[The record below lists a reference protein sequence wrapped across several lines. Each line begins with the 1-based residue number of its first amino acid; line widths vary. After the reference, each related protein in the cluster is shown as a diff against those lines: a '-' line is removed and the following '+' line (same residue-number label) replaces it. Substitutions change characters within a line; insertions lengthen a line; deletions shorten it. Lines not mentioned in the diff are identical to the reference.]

1 MKIGVSAVQGDFH
14 AHISALQQCGVE
26 AVEVRLPAHLEQV
39 DGLVIP
45 GGESTAIIKMMRL
58 YGLDS
63 AIRERSEQG
72 MPIYGTCAGLIVMAK
87 QIADYPEQPCLGLL
101 DIVVRRNAFGRQVDS
116 FETKLNIAD
125 VPGDPMVAVF
135 IRAPYVQSVGAG
147 VEVLAEV
154 DRHPV
159 LVRQGHLL
167 GGAFHPEL
175 TNDVRLHEMFLKMV
189 RDGI

>member
-14 AHISALQQCGVE
+14 AHIAALTQCGVE
-26 AVEVRLPAHLEQV
+26 VVEVRLPAHLDGL

-58 YGLDS
+58 YGLDT
-63 AIRERSEQG
+63 AICEKAAAG
-72 MPIYGTCAGLIVMAK
+72 LPIYGTCAGLIVMAR
-87 QIADYPEQPCLGLL
+87 QIADYPEQPSLGLL

-116 FETKLNIAD
+116 FETELDIKG
-125 VPGDPMVAVF
+125 VPGDAMTAVF
-135 IRAPYVQSVGAG
+135 IRAPYVQSIGEG

-154 DRHPV
+154 KGHPV
-159 LVRQGHLL
+159 LVKQGSLL

-175 TNDVRLHEMFLKMV
+175 TNDLRLHELFLRMV
-189 RDGI
+189 TDG